1 MFITD
6 LSIRRPTVSWVMSLI
21 LIIFGLFVF
30 WKLPVREL
38 PNGIQPPVV
47 QVQVDYKSAAASIVD
62 QEVTQVLEDVIGG
75 AEGIKNIDSKSEN
88 GRSTINVEF
97 DTSIDLDNAAN
108 DIRERVARVVDN
120 LPSESDPPQI
130 LKRAAGFTTT
140 MWLSLS
146 SSTWSDLELGD
157 YAERFLVDQFSS
169 VKNVGRIR
177 VGGLRE
183 LSIRVWVDPIKL
195 AANDL
200 TIKEVESA
208 MRGENISLPAGTLEA
223 DNIDLTLNLDK
234 SYNDINSIKQL
245 PIKKKNN
252 KVILLSDVANVEF
265 GPVSEKTLFKAQTKD
280 QINLKTVGIG
290 IYARSG
296 ASTVELSNE
305 IKKKIIEVK
314 KSLPEELDLRV
325 SFNRANYV
333 EAAIEEVYKTLFIAF
348 ILVVLIIYLF
358 LGNLK
363 AVIVPAIA
371 LPVSLIASFL
381 GLYIF
386 GLSIN
391 IFVLL
396 SFILAIGIITDDSV
410 IMTDAIYRR
419 IENGENSLVA
429 AYKGSKQISFAII
442 ATTLILVAVFLPLI
456 FIKGISGTLFRETAI
471 ALSFSIVVS
480 SFVALTL
487 SPMLASKFLNKKTSK
502 KFIIRK
508 FENIFSNFANFY
520 KETLGTVIY
529 KTRTVGIFII
539 FIIIASILLFNFSKK
554 ELLPMEDRGAYLIIG
569 ATDEGSSFEY
579 TQEQAQ
585 KVEARLL
592 PLLQA
597 EDSPYSRFIMRVPGF
612 GSSANSYNSF
622 IIIALLDDWK
632 NRKKG
637 QQIVLREAIGKI
649 VTLPQALAFPIS
661 PQSIRVS
668 SYNKPVQMVI
678 YGSTYEELEEIQKKI
693 IRKLRSNKNLS
704 RIDSD
709 YNRNKPE
716 VKLIINKNKA
726 KDLGVSTKAIG
737 ETLETLYGGKKITT
751 FNKLG
756 KEYPIIVQQYL
767 SDRRNKEGVSKI
779 FVRSETN
786 SKLISLANL
795 VSFKEEGSA
804 KQLARYNRQRAV
816 TISANINEG
825 YTLTEA
831 IKFFEEVMS
840 SEAPKNQITWKG
852 KSEEI
857 KETSNELFIIF
868 ALALLTAYLVM
879 AATFNSFIHPFII
892 VLTVPLAIFG
902 GLVFILF
909 LNSSVNI
916 FSQIALIILIGI
928 STKNSILIVDFANQ
942 IRTTGKNIDTAVKEA
957 CAVRFR
963 PIIMTSLSTMIAMMP
978 LVIGNIG
985 PGAGE
990 GSRLAVGSTILGGMI
1005 ISTFFTLYVTPS
1017 MYLALAKNTKRID
1030 VIDIELKK
1038 NYLKNNIFI
1047 FI

>member
-1 MFITD
+1 MFITE
-6 LSIRRPTVSWVMSLI
+6 LSIKRPAVSWVMSLI

-47 QVQVDYKSAAASIVD
+47 QVQVNYNSAAASIID

-88 GRSTINVEF
+88 GRSTINIEF

-108 DIRERVARVVDN
+108 DIRERVSRVVDD

-146 SSTWSDLELGD
+146 SKTWSDLELGD
-157 YAERFLVDQFSS
+157 YAERFLIDQFSS
-169 VKNVGRIR
+169 VKNVGRIL

-183 LSIRVWVDPIKL
+183 LSIRVWIDPIKL

-200 TIKEVESA
+200 TIQEVENA
-208 MRGENISLPAGTLEA
+208 LRGENIRLPAGTLEA
-223 DNIDLTLNLDK
+223 ENVDLTLNLDK
-234 SYNDINSIKQL
+234 SYNDINTIKQL
-245 PIKKKNN
+245 PIKKSSK
-252 KVILLSDVANVEF
+252 KIILLSDVANIEF
-265 GPVSEKTLFKAQTKD
+265 GPVSEKTLFKAQTSD
-280 QINLKTVGIG
+280 QINLRTVGIG
-290 IYARSG
+290 IYAKSG
-296 ASTVELSNE
+296 ASTVELSKD
-305 IKKKIIEVK
+305 IKKRIIEVK
-314 KSLPEELDLRV
+314 KSLPEGLDLRV
-325 SFNRANYV
+325 SFNRATYV
-333 EAAIEEVYKTLFIAF
+333 QSAINEVYKTLIIAF
-348 ILVVLIIYLF
+348 VLVVIIIYLF

-381 GLYIF
+381 GLYLF
-386 GLSIN
+386 DLSIN

-419 IENGENSLVA
+419 IEDGETPLVA

-442 ATTLILVAVFLPLI
+442 ATTLILIAVFLPLI
-456 FIKGISGTLFRETAI
+456 FIEGISGTLFKETAI
-471 ALSFSIVVS
+471 ALSFSIIVS

-487 SPMLASKFLNKKTSK
+487 SPMLASKFLNKKNSKNNIIK
-502 KFIIRK
+502 KFEK
-508 FENIFSNFANFY
+508 IFSSLSIAY
-520 KETLGTVIY
+520 KETLNVVVNKSKI
-529 KTRTVGIFII
+529 VGVFII
-539 FIIIASILLFNFSKK
+539 FIIFVSVFLFNFSKK
-554 ELLPMEDRGAYLIIG
+554 ELLPMEDRGVYLVIG
-569 ATDEGSSFEY
+569 FTDEGRSFEY
-579 TQEQAQ
+579 TQEKAQ
-585 KVEARLL
+585 EVEKRLI
-592 PLLQA
+592 PLLQG

-632 NRKKG
+632 NRKKDS
-637 QQIVLREAIGKI
+637 QTIMREAIGKI
-649 VTLPQALAFPIS
+649 VTLPEAVAFPIS

-668 SYNKPVQMVI
+668 NYNKPVQMVI
-678 YGSTYEELEEIQKKI
+678 YGNTYDELEEIQNNV

-704 RIDSD
+704 RIESD

-716 VKLIINKNKA
+716 VKLIINKNIA
-726 KDLGVSTKAIG
+726 KDLGVSTETIG
-737 ETLETLYGGKKITT
+737 KTLETLYGGKKITT
-751 FNKLG
+751 FNQQG
-756 KEYPIIVQQYL
+756 KEYPIIVQQYI
-767 SDRRNKEGVSKI
+767 SDRRNKDGISKI
-779 FVRSETN
+779 FVRSETTG
-786 SKLISLANL
+786 KLISLANL
-795 VSFKEEGSA
+795 VKFKEEGSA
-804 KQLARYNRQRAV
+804 KELSRYNRQSAI
-816 TISANINEG
+816 TISANISEN

-831 IKFFEEVMS
+831 ISYLENIMKET
-840 SEAPKNQITWKG
+840 APNNQITWKG

-857 KETSNELFIIF
+857 KETSSELYIIF
-868 ALALLTAYLVM
+868 ILALLTAYLVM

-892 VLTVPLAIFG
+892 ILTVPLAIFG

-909 LNSSVNI
+909 LNTSVNI

-928 STKNSILIVDFANQ
+928 STKNSILIVDYANR
-942 IRTTGKNIDTAVKEA
+942 IRTTGKNIESAVKEA
-957 CAVRFR
+957 CNIRFR
-963 PIIMTSLSTMIAMMP
+963 PIMMTSLSTMIAMLP

-990 GSRLAVGSTILGGMI
+990 GSRLAVGATILGGMI
-1005 ISTFFTLYVTPS
+1005 ISTIFTLYVTPS

-1030 VIDIELKK
+1030 VVDIELNKQLTKK
-1038 NYLKNNIFI
+1038 
-1047 FI
+1047 

>member
-1 MFITD
+1 MFITE
-6 LSIRRPTVSWVMSLI
+6 LSIKRPTVSWVMSLI
-21 LIIFGLFVF
+21 LIVFGLFVF

-47 QVQVDYKSAAASIVD
+47 QIQVDYKSAAASIVD
-62 QEVTQVLEDVIGG
+62 QEVTQVVEDVIGG

-97 DTSIDLDNAAN
+97 DTSINLDNAAN

-157 YAERFLVDQFSS
+157 YAERYLVDQFSS

-183 LSIRVWVDPIKL
+183 LSIRVWVDPIRL

-200 TIKEVESA
+200 TIKEVEIA

-234 SYNDINSIKQL
+234 SYNDISTIKQL
-245 PIKKKNN
+245 PIKKTNN
-252 KVILLSDVANVEF
+252 KVILLSDIADIEF

-296 ASTVELSNE
+296 ASTVELSND

-314 KSLPEELDLRV
+314 KSLPKELDLRV
-325 SFNRANYV
+325 SFNRADYI
-333 EAAIEEVYKTLFIAF
+333 EAAIEEVYKTLLIAF

-358 LGNLK
+358 LGNIK

-381 GLYIF
+381 GIYIF

-419 IENGENSLVA
+419 IENGESPLIA

-456 FIKGISGTLFRETAI
+456 FIEGISGTLFRETAI

-487 SPMLASKFLNKKTSK
+487 SPMLASKFLYKKTSK
-502 KFIIRK
+502 NFLIQK
-508 FENIFSNFANFY
+508 FEKFFLNFANYY
-520 KETLGTVIY
+520 KETLNIIVN
-529 KTRTVGIFII
+529 KTKMVVVFII
-539 FIIIASILLFNFSKK
+539 FIIITSILLFTISKK
-554 ELLPMEDRGAYLIIG
+554 ELLPLEDRGAYLIIG
-569 ATDEGSSFEY
+569 STDEGSSFEY
-579 TQEQAQ
+579 TQKQAQ
-585 KVEARLL
+585 KVEARLI

-612 GSSANSYNSF
+612 GSANSYNSF

-637 QQIVLREAIGKI
+637 QQVVLREAIGKI

-668 SYNKPVQMVI
+668 NYNKPVQMVI

-704 RIDSD
+704 RIESD

-726 KDLGVSTKAIG
+726 KDLGVSIKTIG

-756 KEYPIIVQQYL
+756 KEYSIIVQQYL
-767 SDRRNKEGVSKI
+767 SDRRNKEGISKI

-786 SKLISLANL
+786 GKLISLTNL

-804 KQLARYNRQRAV
+804 KELARYNRQRAV
-816 TISANINEG
+816 TISANISED

-831 IKFFEEVMS
+831 IKFFEEVMTDL
-840 SEAPKNQITWKG
+840 APNNQITWKG

-857 KETSNELFIIF
+857 KETSNELFVIF
-868 ALALLTAYLVM
+868 VLALLTAYLVM

-909 LNSSVNI
+909 LNSSINI

-928 STKNSILIVDFANQ
+928 STKNSILIVDYANQ
-942 IRTTGKNIDTAVKEA
+942 IRTTGKNIESAVKEA

-963 PIIMTSLSTMIAMMP
+963 PIIMTSLSTMIAMIP

-1017 MYLALAKNTKRID
+1017 MYLTLAKNTKRID
-1030 VIDIELKK
+1030 VVDLELKK
-1038 NYLKNNIFI
+1038 ELSKK
-1047 FI
+1047 

>member
-1 MFITD
+1 MFITE
-6 LSIRRPTVSWVMSLI
+6 LSIKRPTVSWVMSLI
-21 LIIFGLFVF
+21 LIVFGLFVF

-47 QVQVDYKSAAASIVD
+47 QVQVDYKSASASIIN
-62 QEVTQVLEDVIGG
+62 QEVTQILEDVIGG

-97 DTSIDLDNAAN
+97 DTNIDLDNAAN

-157 YAERFLVDQFSS
+157 YAERFLIDQFSS

-183 LSIRVWVDPIKL
+183 LSIRVWIDPIKL

-200 TIKEVESA
+200 TISEVESA

-245 PIKKKNN
+245 PIKKTDN
-252 KVILLSDVANVEF
+252 KIILLSDVANIEF

-296 ASTVELSNE
+296 ASTVELSKN

-333 EAAIEEVYKTLFIAF
+333 EAAIEEVYKTLLIAF

-371 LPVSLIASFL
+371 LPVSLVASFL

-419 IENGENSLVA
+419 IENGETPLVA
-429 AYKGSKQISFAII
+429 AYKGSKQISFAIV

-456 FIKGISGTLFRETAI
+456 FIEGISGTLFKETAI
-471 ALSFSIVVS
+471 TLSFSIVIS

-487 SPMLASKFLNKKTSK
+487 SPMLASKFLYKQTSK
-502 KFIIRK
+502 KILIQK
-508 FENIFSNFANFY
+508 FEKIFLSFANFY
-520 KETLGTVIY
+520 KETLDTLVHKN
-529 KTRTVGIFII
+529 KTITAFII
-539 FIIIASILLFNFSKK
+539 FIIISSILLFNFSKK
-554 ELLPMEDRGAYLIIG
+554 ELLPLEDRGAYLIIG
-569 ATDEGSSFEY
+569 FTDEGTSFEY

-597 EDSPYSRFIMRVPGF
+597 ENSPYSRFIMRVPGF
-612 GSSANSYNSF
+612 GNSANSYNSF

-637 QQIVLREAIGKI
+637 QEVVLREAIGKI
-649 VTLPQALAFPIS
+649 VTLPQAVAFPIS

-668 SYNKPVQMVI
+668 NYNKPVQMVI
-678 YGSTYEELEEIQKKI
+678 YGSTYKELEEIQKKV
-693 IRKLRSNKNLS
+693 IREIRSNKNLS
-704 RIDSD
+704 RIESD

-726 KDLGVSTKAIG
+726 KDLGISTKSIG

-779 FVRSETN
+779 FVRSEMN
-786 SKLISLANL
+786 GKLISLANL
-795 VSFKEEGSA
+795 VSFEEEGSA
-804 KQLARYNRQRAV
+804 KELARYNRQPAV

-831 IKFFEEVMS
+831 IKYFEEVMAKS
-840 SEAPKNQITWKG
+840 APENQITWKG

-868 ALALLTAYLVM
+868 ALALITAYLVM
-879 AATFNSFIHPFII
+879 AATFNSFVHPFII
-892 VLTVPLAIFG
+892 ILTVPLAIFG

-928 STKNSILIVDFANQ
+928 STKNSILIVDYANQ
-942 IRTTGKNIDTAVKEA
+942 IRTTGKSIEMAVKEA
-957 CAVRFR
+957 SAVRFR
-963 PIIMTSLSTMIAMMP
+963 PIIMTSLSTMIAMLP

-990 GSRLAVGSTILGGMI
+990 GSRLAVGSTVLGGMI

-1030 VIDIELKK
+1030 AVDLELKK
-1038 NYLKNNIFI
+1038 GLIKK
-1047 FI
+1047 

>member
-1 MFITD
+1 MFITE
-6 LSIRRPTVSWVMSLI
+6 LSIKRPTVSWVMSLI
-21 LIIFGLFVF
+21 LIVFGLFVF

-47 QVQVDYKSAAASIVD
+47 QVQVNYKSASASIVD
-62 QEVTQVLEDVIGG
+62 QEVTQVVEDVIGG

-157 YAERFLVDQFSS
+157 YAERYLVDQFSS
-169 VKNVGRIR
+169 IKNVGRIL

-200 TIKEVESA
+200 TIKEVELA

-245 PIKKKNN
+245 PIKKTGN
-252 KVILLSDVANVEF
+252 KVILLSDVANIEF
-265 GPVSEKTLFKAQTKD
+265 GPVSEKTLFKSQTKD

-296 ASTVELSNE
+296 ASTVELSDD

-314 KSLPEELDLRV
+314 KSLPEELDLRI

-333 EAAIEEVYKTLFIAF
+333 EAAIEEVYKTLLIAF

-363 AVIVPAIA
+363 AVIVPAVA

-419 IENGENSLVA
+419 IENGESPLVA

-456 FIKGISGTLFRETAI
+456 FIEGISGTLFRETAI

-502 KFIIRK
+502 KIFLQK
-508 FENIFSNFANFY
+508 FEKVFLNFSNFY
-520 KETLGTVIY
+520 KETLEVIVY
-529 KTRTVGIFII
+529 KTKTISIFII
-539 FIIIASILLFNFSKK
+539 LIIISSVLLFSFSKK
-554 ELLPMEDRGAYLIIG
+554 ELLPQEDRGAYLIIG
-569 ATDEGSSFEY
+569 STDEGSSFEY

-585 KVEARLL
+585 KVEGRLI

-637 QQIVLREAIGKI
+637 QQVILREAIGKI
-649 VTLPQALAFPIS
+649 VSLPQALAFPIS

-668 SYNKPVQMVI
+668 NYNKPVQMVV
-678 YGSTYEELEEIQKKI
+678 YGSTYEELEEIQTKV

-704 RIDSD
+704 RLESD

-716 VKLIINKNKA
+716 VKLLINKNKA
-726 KDLGVSTKAIG
+726 KDLGVSTRSIG
-737 ETLETLYGGKKITT
+737 ETLETLYGGKRITT
-751 FNKLG
+751 FNRLG

-767 SDRRNKEGVSKI
+767 SDRRNKEGISKI

-786 SKLISLANL
+786 GKLISLANL
-795 VSFKEEGSA
+795 VSFKEEGTA
-804 KQLARYNRQRAV
+804 KELSRYNRQRAI
-816 TISANINEG
+816 TISANISEN
-825 YTLTEA
+825 YTLIEA
-831 IKFFEEVMS
+831 INFFESVMADI
-840 SEAPKNQITWKG
+840 APENQITWKG

-868 ALALLTAYLVM
+868 ALALLTSYLVM

-892 VLTVPLAIFG
+892 FLTVPLAIFG

-928 STKNSILIVDFANQ
+928 STKNSILIVDYANQ
-942 IRTTGKNIDTAVKEA
+942 IRTTGKNIETAVKEA
-957 CAVRFR
+957 CSVRFR

-978 LVIGNIG
+978 LIIGSIG

-990 GSRLAVGSTILGGMI
+990 GSRLAVGSTIFGGMI

-1030 VIDIELKK
+1030 IIDLELKRELFK
-1038 NYLKNNIFI
+1038 K
-1047 FI
+1047 

>member
-1 MFITD
+1 MFITE
-6 LSIRRPTVSWVMSLI
+6 LSIKRPTVSWVMSLI
-21 LIIFGLFVF
+21 LIVFGLFVF

-47 QVQVDYKSAAASIVD
+47 QVQVNYKSASASIVD
-62 QEVTQVLEDVIGG
+62 QEVTQVVEDVIGG

-120 LPSESDPPQI
+120 LPTESDPPQI

-157 YAERFLVDQFSS
+157 YAERYLVDQFSS
-169 VKNVGRIR
+169 IKNVGRIL

-200 TIKEVESA
+200 TIKEVELA

-245 PIKKKNN
+245 PIKKTGN
-252 KVILLSDVANVEF
+252 KVILLSDVANIEF
-265 GPVSEKTLFKAQTKD
+265 GPVSEKTLFKSQTKD

-296 ASTVELSNE
+296 ASTVELSDD

-333 EAAIEEVYKTLFIAF
+333 EAAIEEVYKTLLIAF

-363 AVIVPAIA
+363 AVIVPAVA

-419 IENGENSLVA
+419 IENGESPLVA

-456 FIKGISGTLFRETAI
+456 FIEGISGTLFRETAI

-502 KFIIRK
+502 KIFLQK
-508 FENIFSNFANFY
+508 FEKVFLNFSNFY
-520 KETLGTVIY
+520 KETLEVIVY
-529 KTRTVGIFII
+529 KTKTISIFII
-539 FIIIASILLFNFSKK
+539 LIIISSVLLFSFSKK
-554 ELLPMEDRGAYLIIG
+554 ELLPQEDRGAYLIIG
-569 ATDEGSSFEY
+569 STDEGSSFEY

-585 KVEARLL
+585 KVEGRLI

-637 QQIVLREAIGKI
+637 QQVILREAIGKI
-649 VTLPQALAFPIS
+649 VSLPQALAFPIS

-668 SYNKPVQMVI
+668 NYNKPVQMVV
-678 YGSTYEELEEIQKKI
+678 YGSTYEELEEIQTKV

-704 RIDSD
+704 RLESD

-716 VKLIINKNKA
+716 VKLLINKNKA
-726 KDLGVSTKAIG
+726 KDLGVSTRSIG
-737 ETLETLYGGKKITT
+737 ETLETLYGGKRITT
-751 FNKLG
+751 FNRLG

-767 SDRRNKEGVSKI
+767 SDRRNKEGISKI

-786 SKLISLANL
+786 GKLISLANL
-795 VSFKEEGSA
+795 VSFKEEGTA
-804 KQLARYNRQRAV
+804 KELSRYNRQRAI
-816 TISANINEG
+816 TISANISEN
-825 YTLTEA
+825 YTLIEA
-831 IKFFEEVMS
+831 INFFESVMADI
-840 SEAPKNQITWKG
+840 APENQITWKG

-868 ALALLTAYLVM
+868 ALALLTSYLVM

-892 VLTVPLAIFG
+892 FLTVPLAIFG

-928 STKNSILIVDFANQ
+928 STKNSILIVDYANQ
-942 IRTTGKNIDTAVKEA
+942 IRTTGKNIETAVKEA
-957 CAVRFR
+957 CSVRFR

-978 LVIGNIG
+978 LIIGSIG

-990 GSRLAVGSTILGGMI
+990 GSRLAVGSTIFGGMI

-1030 VIDIELKK
+1030 IIDLELKRELFK
-1038 NYLKNNIFI
+1038 K
-1047 FI
+1047 

>member
-1 MFITD
+1 
-6 LSIRRPTVSWVMSLI
+6 MSLI
-21 LIIFGLFVF
+21 LIVFGLFVF

-47 QVQVDYKSAAASIVD
+47 QIQVDYKSAAASIVD
-62 QEVTQVLEDVIGG
+62 QEVTQVVEDVIGG

-88 GRSTINVEF
+88 GRSTINIEF

-108 DIRERVARVVDN
+108 DIRERVARVIDN

-157 YAERFLVDQFSS
+157 YAERYLVDQFSS

-183 LSIRVWVDPIKL
+183 LSIRVWIDPIKL
-195 AANDL
+195 AANNL
-200 TIKEVESA
+200 TIKEVETA

-234 SYNDINSIKQL
+234 SYTDIDSIKQL
-245 PIKKKNN
+245 PIKKTGN
-252 KVILLSDVANVEF
+252 KVILLSDVAEIEF

-296 ASTVELSNE
+296 ASTVELSKDIE
-305 IKKKIIEVK
+305 KKIIQVK

-333 EAAIEEVYKTLFIAF
+333 EAAIEEVYKTLLIAF
-348 ILVVLIIYLF
+348 VLVVLIIYLF

-381 GLYIF
+381 GLYLF

-419 IENGENSLVA
+419 IENGETPLVA
-429 AYKGSKQISFAII
+429 AYKGSKQISFAIV
-442 ATTLILVAVFLPLI
+442 ATTLILIAVFLPLI
-456 FIKGISGTLFRETAI
+456 FIEGISGTLFRETAI

-487 SPMLASKFLNKKTSK
+487 SPMLASKFLNKKSSK
-502 KFIIRK
+502 KLFIQK
-508 FENIFSNFANFY
+508 FEKFFLSFANFY
-520 KETLGTVIY
+520 KETLDVIVNKTKTVSF
-529 KTRTVGIFII
+529 FIVLI
-539 FIIIASILLFNFSKK
+539 VIASVLLFNFSKK

-569 ATDEGSSFEY
+569 FTDEGTSFEY

-612 GSSANSYNSF
+612 GNSANSYNSF

-637 QQIVLREAIGKI
+637 QEVILREAIGKI
-649 VTLPQALAFPIS
+649 VTLPQAVAFPIS

-668 SYNKPVQMVI
+668 NYNKPVQMVI
-678 YGSTYEELEEIQKKI
+678 YGSTYKELEEIQKKV
-693 IRKLRSNKNLS
+693 IREIRSNKNLS
-704 RIDSD
+704 RIESD

-726 KDLGVSTKAIG
+726 KDLGVSTKSIG
-737 ETLETLYGGKKITT
+737 ETLETLYWGKKITT

-786 SKLISLANL
+786 GKLISLANL
-795 VSFKEEGSA
+795 VSFEEEGSA
-804 KQLARYNRQRAV
+804 KELARYNRQPAV

-831 IKFFEEVMS
+831 IRYFEEVMANL
-840 SEAPKNQITWKG
+840 APENQITWKG

-857 KETSNELFIIF
+857 KETSNELIIIF

-892 VLTVPLAIFG
+892 ILTVPLAIFG
-902 GLVFILF
+902 GLVFVLF

-928 STKNSILIVDFANQ
+928 STKNSILIVDYANQ
-942 IRTTGKNIDTAVKEA
+942 IRTTGKNIESAVKEA

-963 PIIMTSLSTMIAMMP
+963 PIIMTSLSTMIAMLP

-1030 VIDIELKK
+1030 VIDLELKK
-1038 NYLKNNIFI
+1038 ELTKK
-1047 FI
+1047 